1 MAYYDPYNDN
11 SVVYDLGDG
20 DISLERVPRVAG
32 FTTTVTAYHTVKE
45 DETIQGI
52 AYQYYGDSGRWMEIA
67 DYNSIYFPFR
77 DLKVGMKILIP

>member
-1 MAYYDPYNDN
+1 MAYYDPYNSN

-20 DISLERVPRVAG
+20 DISLERVPRVAA
-32 FTTTVTAYHTVKE
+32 FTTTVTASHTVKE

-77 DLKVGMKILIP
+77 DLKAGMKILIP